1 MERRSGGDGLM
12 TNLDVFNSVGG
23 EITEASRTENRDK
36 ILRLQG
42 EMLEMENIVGECEVK
57 HIFAPGVYARE
68 MTIPKGIVI
77 IGKIHKHR
85 HVNIISKGSAE
96 VMTEFGKVHIQAPCT
111 FVSEVGTKR
120 AVLALE
126 DVVWTTIHPTNE
138 TDLAKIED
146 EVIAKSYDEIVSLGC
161 ADAPKLKGGTL

>member
-1 MERRSGGDGLM
+1 ME
-12 TNLDVFNSVGG
+12 NLDIIEPVSGAL
-23 EITEASRTENRDK
+23 TDENRVENRNK
-36 ILRLQG
+36 ILRLQD
-42 EMLEMENIVGECEVK
+42 EMLEMENLVGECEVR

-96 VMTEFGKVHIQAPCT
+96 VMTEFGKIHIEAPYT

-120 AVLALE
+120 AVLALD

-161 ADAPKLKGGTL
+161 DVVQKLEGEAL

>member
-1 MERRSGGDGLM
+1 M
-12 TNLDVFNSVGG
+12 TNLDIFESVSS
-23 EITEASRTENRDK
+23 ELTAESRTENRDK

-42 EMLEMENIVGECEVK
+42 EMLAMENIVGECEVK

-85 HVNIISKGSAE
+85 HVNIISKGSCD
-96 VMTEFGKVHIQAPCT
+96 VMTEFGKVHIEAPHT

-146 EVIAKSYDEIVSLGC
+146 DVIAKSYDEIKSLGC
-161 ADAPKLKGGTL
+161 ETAPKLEGEAL